1 MGLSDHNIVF
11 GKLVRE
17 LRLSK
22 KWPQEELAWRAE
34 LSRQHLSRLELG
46 ENSGTI
52 DSARAIS
59 HALGLPFSEFL
70 ILFARRLQTTEVGDD
85 ERVQGDNASG
95 GL

>member
-1 MGLSDHNIVF
+1 MGLSVQNIVF

-17 LRLSK
+17 LRLDR

-46 ENSGTI
+46 ENSCSI
-52 DSARAIS
+52 DTASAIS
-59 HALGLPFSEFL
+59 HALGLTLSDFL
-70 ILFARRLQTTEVGDD
+70 TLFARRLQELKEGDD
-85 ERVQGDNASG
+85 ERIQGSNDRR